1 MVTQGRMSPMT
12 ALVIGVFGVGAVGI
26 ASVTAVVLHGF
37 SIIDSKAGDIIE
49 FAETALESTLEGLP
63 VLLDSLPEA
72 VEELLND
79 RRAGDYAANLDV
91 AVRFIHDEDSGRL
104 RPVLAITNEG
114 ERVVSLLAVRV
125 VALNGQGIP
134 MREWTEIVATPIT
147 IPNEWRGPLRPGNT
161 RHVILSSWR
170 RGITRKQANGI
181 TGAVEIT
188 DVRVWN
194 APEES

>member
-1 MVTQGRMSPMT
+1 MVTQSRMSPMT

-37 SIIDSKAGDIIE
+37 SVIDSKAGQILE
-49 FAETALESTLEGLP
+49 FTETALTSTLEGLP
-63 VLLDSLPEA
+63 GLLDSLPEA

-79 RRAGDYAANLDV
+79 RRAGDYVANIDV
-91 AVRFIHDEDSGRL
+91 AVSFVHDEDSGRL

-114 ERVVSLLAVRV
+114 ERVVSLLALRV
-125 VALNGQGIP
+125 VALDGQGIP

-188 DVRVWN
+188 NVRVWN

>member
-26 ASVTAVVLHGF
+26 AAVTAVVLHGF
-37 SIIDSKAGDIIE
+37 SIIDSKAGQIIE
-49 FAETALESTLEGLP
+49 FTETALASTLEGLP
-63 VLLDSLPEA
+63 GLLDSLPKA
-72 VEELLND
+72 VEELLDD
-79 RRAGDYAANLDV
+79 RQAGDYIANLDV
-91 AVRFIHDEDSGRL
+91 AVRFVHDEDSGQL

-134 MREWTEIVATPIT
+134 MHEWTEIVATPIT

-188 DVRVWN
+188 NVRVWN